1 MAKRHFGAVDRIGIP
16 VLMKPATLNSQG
28 VLMDPNEIA
37 DFVSYLQDTL
47 IPDLRDSGLDATADD
62 FDTCVRIIE
71 QLRGQA

>member
-1 MAKRHFGAVDRIGIP
+1 
-16 VLMKPATLNSQG
+16 
-28 VLMDPNEIA
+28 MDPNEIA